1 MFTPAAVEHAVT
13 AETRGPR
20 RSSASVEL
28 LKVTM
33 ELEGALR
40 AEKTDLTRDVL
51 LWQQWI
57 RYLALGTV
65 IVTSLV
71 FGKPSSTALI
81 LLAVLAA
88 AYVGI
93 VMGTTWWLRRSSEA
107 APSPWVPLVML
118 VADTAMIVGFT
129 YLTSQPQQLHRI
141 LLLGFLSM
149 QFAAFYFGARYG
161 VLAAAVA
168 AIAYL
173 ALALFAPTIVAGP
186 RPSNLT
192 AVGNVTF
199 FAIVSAALIY
209 TFAAF
214 RQRID
219 ALRMYCK
226 VVERGDTA
234 LLPPLPSERWPDQ
247 LTLLT
252 RSFQSMHT
260 RLAEQVGSDALTGCL
275 NRRSLEARLRADLR
289 SARRRGSTVAV
300 AAIDLDNFKEINDS
314 RGHPVG
320 DLVLQQV
327 ASIMKMIIRDTDA
340 VARYGGDEFV
350 VVLPDTGWQGAL
362 TFGDRLRRHVD
373 DHSFGPPGA
382 APLEVTISVGVA
394 LSRSADAI
402 SSDELLQEADAALYR
417 AKTAG
422 RNRVFS

>member
-1 MFTPAAVEHAVT
+1 
-13 AETRGPR
+13 
-20 RSSASVEL
+20 
-28 LKVTM
+28 M

-40 AEKTDLTRDVL
+40 VEDGDLTRDIL

-57 RYLALGTV
+57 RYLALGTLV
-65 IVTSLV
+65 LTSLV
-71 FGKPSSTALI
+71 FGELRSTALI
-81 LLAVLAA
+81 LLSVLAV

-107 APSPWVPLVML
+107 SPSLWAPLLML
-118 VADTAMIVGFT
+118 VADTAMIAGIT
-129 YLTSQPQQLHRI
+129 YLTSQPQQLLRI

-149 QFAAFYFGARYG
+149 QFAAFYFGGRYG
-161 VLAAAVA
+161 VLAAALVGV
-168 AIAYL
+168 AYL
-173 ALALFAPTIVAGP
+173 GLALFAPIFVAGP
-186 RPSNLT
+186 RPSILA

-199 FAIVSAALIY
+199 FAIVSAVLIY

-234 LLPPLPSERWPDQ
+234 LLPPLPSERWPDE

-300 AAIDLDNFKEINDS
+300 AAVDLDNFKEINDS

-327 ASIMKMIIRDTDA
+327 AAIMKMIIRDTDA

-382 APLEVTISVGVA
+382 APLGVTISVGVA
-394 LSRSADAI
+394 LSRSSDAT